1 MINHSSLIFQFE
13 NDFIEDNV
21 RCIPMLVRFKLDA
34 VGIKL
39 KLSEWSRFSPAERN
53 QLMFQA
59 CANESQRIV
68 YKTYLQ
74 QLVIRHT
81 GSFPTELAID
91 STPGWATEDRVP
103 IELQLKAAEYN
114 WSISKSHWKSLSKL
128 QRFALLKLQR
138 PGHENKNF
146 PIAMQ
151 EFGLTHEKN
160 VPKF

>member
-53 QLMFQA
+53 QLMLQA

-81 GSFPTELAID
+81 GGFPTELAID
-91 STPGWATEDRVP
+91 GSPAWETEDRVP
-103 IELQLKAAEYN
+103 VELQLKAAEYN
-114 WSISKSHWKSLSKL
+114 WQISKSHWKSLSTL

-138 PGHENKNF
+138 SGHENKNF

-151 EFGLTHEKN
+151 EFGLAEKN
-160 VPKF
+160 VEC